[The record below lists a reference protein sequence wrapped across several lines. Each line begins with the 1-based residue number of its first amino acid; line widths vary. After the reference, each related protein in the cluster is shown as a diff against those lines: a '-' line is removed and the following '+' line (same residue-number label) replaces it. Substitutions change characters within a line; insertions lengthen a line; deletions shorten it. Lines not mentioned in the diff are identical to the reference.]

1 MNKLFLWIAAASAFV
16 LQSCQKTD
24 GIQDEIDSLR
34 DRVAALEAKIGEM
47 NTSIV
52 ALHKLMDETTVI
64 VGVERAENG
73 DGYVIKFSD
82 GESYP
87 VINAK
92 LIQGAVTPVMGIDDK
107 GYWTISLG
115 DGDTPTQIKSS
126 DGEPV
131 SAWPVAGGEH
141 QENAVGVTPQ
151 LQVSTDGTWQVNL
164 GNGWEPL
171 LQDDLPVN
179 AVGDNVG
186 YSTSFK
192 SVTYNE
198 ESGELVVELVSG
210 GEPLTLP
217 VVDTFNLTIT
227 AGENETF
234 FLGETR
240 EFEVVQTNVAEVTIQ
255 APKGWSAELEE
266 TTLKITSPAQMPAQS
281 EFTLSLVA
289 TSEEGY
295 LKIIPMK
302 LTLLNETWDANACA
316 AWRNFKLRNDEN
328 VLLDFSYAGYKH
340 GEVAPPDV
348 WGLGYTVYDVT
359 KYGLDPTGKTSSRQ
373 AFIDLLKTLKL
384 TGKNDSGGNLAN
396 ASARAILYFPEGDY
410 VLHDESD
417 DVKRDTPLVNEGQ
430 TVEYQS
436 SDIIILGGNFV
447 IKGAGRDKTRL
458 IMKTKNYPAT
468 ADMWSSPTMINIKHN
483 SSKIGTD
490 KDGNE
495 YPALA
500 TVTGD
505 AAKGTFSVEVGSTAG
520 ISSGDW
526 VMLYLQSKDA
536 ELVAKELAPK
546 SVDKPAMTDI
556 QTICVYDYHQVKSV
570 SGNTVTFH
578 EPIMHEVEAKY
589 GWEIREFPHYE
600 NVGVEDLTFVGNAK
614 EDFGHHASWED
625 DGAFKPIQ
633 MMRLTNSW
641 MRRVDFENVSEAM
654 TFSSVANCS
663 AYDINITGNRGH
675 SAVRSQASSRVFI
688 GKIMDRTSGKECL
701 DSSGKELGP
710 MMENAGQY
718 HASGVSN
725 QSMGT
730 VLWNNTWGDDALFE
744 SHSKQPRATLVDR
757 CTGGFVQWRFG
768 GDVSNVPNHLRDLT
782 IWNLNATNVKHDFG
796 ADVFKWWLTAN
807 DWWKIMPP
815 IIVGFHGG
823 QVNFALT
830 DENGEKQLEYLE
842 SNGQA
847 VEPQSL
853 YEAQLRE
860 RLGYVPGWL
869 NSLK

>member
-34 DRVAALEAKIGEM
+34 DRVAALEAEVG
-47 NTSIV
+47 NVNANIV
-52 ALHKLMDETTVI
+52 SLHKLMDESLVI
-64 VGVERAENG
+64 VGVEPAGSG

-82 GESYP
+82 GSSCP
-87 VINAK
+87 VINAEEIK
-92 LIQGAVTPVMGIDDK
+92 GAVVPVMGIDGE
-107 GYWTISLG
+107 GYWTISL
-115 DGDTPTQIKSS
+115 DGGATSVRIESN
-126 DGEPV
+126 GEPV

-141 QENAVGVTPQ
+141 QENAEGVTPQ
-151 LQVSTDGTWQVNL
+151 LRVSADGMWEVNL

-171 LQDDLPVN
+171 LQDGQPVN
-179 AVGDNVG
+179 AVGENVG

-198 ESGELVVELVSG
+198 ENGELVVELVSG
-210 GEPLTLP
+210 ETLTLP
-217 VVDTFNLTIT
+217 VVDTFGLTIT

-240 EFEVVQTNVAEVTIQ
+240 EFEVVQTNVAEVKIQ

-266 TTLKITSPAQMPAQS
+266 TTLTVTAPKTYTAPG
-281 EFTLSLVA
+281 ENGLTLSVIA

-295 LKIIPMK
+295 LKIVPLK
-302 LTLLNETWDANACA
+302 LTLKNEALDANACE
-316 AWRNFKLRNDEN
+316 AWRNFKAGTAEN

-396 ASARAILYFPEGDY
+396 ASARAIIYFPEGDY

-468 ADMWSSPTMINIKHN
+468 SDLWSSPVMLNIKN
-483 SSKIGTD
+483 NQTRIGD
-490 KDGNE
+490 S
-495 YPALA
+495 YSALT

-556 QTICVYDYHQVKSV
+556 QTICVYDYHQVKSI
-570 SGNTVTFH
+570 SGNTVTFC

-589 GWEIREFPHYE
+589 GWQIREFPHYE
-600 NVGVEDLTFVGNAK
+600 NVGIEDLTFVGNAK
-614 EDFGHHASWED
+614 TNFGHHVSWED
-625 DGAFKPIQ
+625 DGAFKPLN

-641 MRRVDFENVSEAM
+641 VRRVDFESVSEAL
-654 TFSSVANCS
+654 TFSATANCS

-688 GKIMDRTSGKECL
+688 GKVIDRTSGYECTT
-701 DSSGKELGP
+701 SSGLPGGAF
-710 MMENAGQY
+710 MENAGQY

-730 VLWNNTWGDDALFE
+730 VLWNNTWGNDALFE

>member
-34 DRVAALEAKIGEM
+34 DRVAALEAEVG
-47 NTSIV
+47 NVNANIV
-52 ALHKLMDETTVI
+52 SLHKLMDESLVI
-64 VGVERAENG
+64 VGVEPAGSG

-82 GESYP
+82 GSSCP
-87 VINAK
+87 VINAEEIK
-92 LIQGAVTPVMGIDDK
+92 GAVVPVMGIDGE
-107 GYWTISLG
+107 GYWTISL
-115 DGDTPTQIKSS
+115 DGGATSVRIESN
-126 DGEPV
+126 GEPV

-141 QENAVGVTPQ
+141 QENAEGVTPQ
-151 LQVSTDGTWQVNL
+151 LRVSADGMWEVNL

-171 LQDDLPVN
+171 LQDGQPVN
-179 AVGDNVG
+179 AVGENVG

-198 ESGELVVELVSG
+198 ENGELVVELVSG
-210 GEPLTLP
+210 ETLTLP
-217 VVDTFNLTIT
+217 VVDTFGLTIT

-266 TTLKITSPAQMPAQS
+266 TTLKITSPTQMQAQS

-295 LKIIPMK
+295 LKIVPMK
-302 LTLLNETWDANACA
+302 LTLLNEAWDANTCE

-359 KYGLDPTGKTSSRQ
+359 KYGLDPTGKTSSRA
-373 AFIDLLKTLKL
+373 AFIALLKTLKL
-384 TGKNDSGGNLAN
+384 TGQSETGSNLAN
-396 ASARAILYFPEGDY
+396 ANARAILYFPEGDY

-417 DVKRDTPLVNEGQ
+417 DVKRDTPLYDDSGNV
-430 TVEYQS
+430 VAEYSS
-436 SDIIILGGNFV
+436 SDIIILGGNFI

-468 ADMWSSPTMINIKHN
+468 ADMWSSPVMLNIKN
-483 SSKIGTD
+483 NGSRIGD
-490 KDGNE
+490 N
-495 YPALA
+495 YSAL
-500 TVTGD
+500 TKVTGD
-505 AAKGTFSVEVGSTAG
+505 AAKGAFSVEVGSTAG
-520 ISSGDW
+520 ISTGDW
-526 VMLYLQSKDA
+526 VMLYLQSKDT

-556 QTICVYDYHQVKSV
+556 QTICVYDYHQVKSI
-570 SGNTVTFH
+570 SGNTVTFC

-589 GWEIREFPHYE
+589 GWQIREFPHYE
-600 NVGVEDLTFVGNAK
+600 NVGIEDLTFVGNAK
-614 EDFGHHASWED
+614 TNFGHHVSWED
-625 DGAFKPIQ
+625 DGAFKPLN

-641 MRRVDFENVSEAM
+641 VRRVDFESVSEAL
-654 TFSSVANCS
+654 TFSATANCS

-688 GKIMDRTSGKECL
+688 GKVIDRTSGYECTT
-701 DSSGKELGP
+701 SSGLPGGAF
-710 MMENAGQY
+710 MENAGQY

-730 VLWNNTWGDDALFE
+730 VLWNNTWGNDALFE